1 MAARLTTPNKTR
13 VVASADA
20 LSVDKRL
27 IVHQRDQQL
36 VSAQGFTAY
45 DNAGNPAYQLCEV
58 GVFLA
63 YFLDADGKF
72 QWPSQFTHV
81 CLLSPKFF
89 RKTNLSPEKFD
100 AVLGEHLPDVDAV
113 IFNPYP
119 QAKMNPRNLWKRGNR
134 KHPNIL
140 ALTEFTGQDR
150 DELLARHHGVRYT
163 TYCNYIVGNEHFWRE
178 YIAYV
183 EPLANA
189 LMSAY
194 QRGDIPDKYFHHE
207 LPLSDIPY
215 FLERCLA
222 DFLLL
227 YDGKVSFKKIN
238 RGKKLYFSRF
248 LVEPWSGLR
257 RGIGF

>member
-1 MAARLTTPNKTR
+1 MTSVRQFA
-13 VVASADA
+13 
-20 LSVDKRL
+20 VDKRL

-36 VSAQGFTAY
+36 VNADGFTAY
-45 DNAGNPAYQLCEV
+45 DNAENPDYQLCEV
-58 GVFLA
+58 GVFLQYFTDETGQFKWPAA
-63 YFLDADGKF
+63 Y
-72 QWPSQFTHV
+72 THV

-89 RKTNLSPEKFD
+89 RKTNLSPDQFD
-100 AVLGEHLPDVDAV
+100 AVLQEHLGAVDAV

-150 DELLARHHGVRYT
+150 NELLARHHGVKYT
-163 TYCNYIVGNEHFWRE
+163 TYCNYIVGNEHFWRS
-178 YIAYV
+178 YI
-183 EPLANA
+183 EFIRPLAND
-189 LMSAY
+189 LMAAY
-194 QRGDIPDKYFHHE
+194 KRGDIPDKYFHHA

-227 YDGKVSFKKIN
+227 HDGRVSFRKIN
-238 RGKKLYFSRF
+238 RGKKFYFTRF

-257 RGIGF
+257 RVVGF